1 MDLTTYVDNL
11 GRELALL
18 AESGGEDARALVE
31 RLSTSLESAIRLTL
45 LETLSAAADEIT
57 LDLAPGSVELRLR
70 GRDPNFVVTLPPSD
84 HPQDQ
89 QPVATPRQEE
99 LTITE
104 DGATSRINVR
114 LPEQLKSA
122 IEEAASQEGRSV
134 NAWLVRA
141 ATSALTPQPPRHDTP
156 GGKRGQNRFTG
167 WVQ

>member
-89 QPVATPRQEE
+89 QPAATPRQEE

-141 ATSALTPQPPRHDTP
+141 ATSALNPQPLRPDTP
-156 GGKRGQNRFTG
+156 TGKRGQNRFTG